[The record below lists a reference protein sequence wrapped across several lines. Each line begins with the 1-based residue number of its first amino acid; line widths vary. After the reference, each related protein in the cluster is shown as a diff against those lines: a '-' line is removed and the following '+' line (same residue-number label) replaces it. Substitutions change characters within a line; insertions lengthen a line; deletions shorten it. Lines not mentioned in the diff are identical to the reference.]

1 MAQNSPS
8 APFWR
13 LMWFQPSRK
22 RPATRAVARRLVIM
36 SSRQIAFGPI
46 PLLPHHAR
54 FGFAAYTR
62 REATSDRRLDGADVS
77 CITNS
82 TLALVRGSVG
92 EPLEGRRRRSALEP
106 PPYRHGAFLR
116 AQQRGVDLE
125 VVDPG
130 DVDRVLPAADR
141 GGDRVGLRSGG
152 VLALASGLAGV
163 ASLHD
168 DLDRAAD
175 SDE

>member
-1 MAQNSPS
+1 MVQNSPS

-62 REATSDRRLDGADVS
+62 LEATSERRFDGSDVS

-82 TLALVRGSVG
+82 TVALLLGSIG
-92 EPLEGRRRRSALEP
+92 ESLEGRRRRSALEP
-106 PPYRHGAFLR
+106 PPYRRGAFLR
-116 AQQRGVDLE
+116 AQPRGVDLA
-125 VVDPG
+125 G
-130 DVDRVLPAADR
+130 VDRVDGDGLLRAAGR
-141 GGDRVGLRSGG
+141 GGR
-152 VLALASGLAGV
+152 AL
-163 ASLHD
+163 
-168 DLDRAAD
+168 
-175 SDE
+175 

>member
-1 MAQNSPS
+1 MVQNSPS

-62 REATSDRRLDGADVS
+62 REATSERRLDGADVS
-77 CITNS
+77 CITV
-82 TLALVRGSVG
+82 APRGHAAERSRSSWRSRAFRA
-92 EPLEGRRRRSALEP
+92 EGC
-106 PPYRHGAFLR
+106 G
-116 AQQRGVDLE
+116 
-125 VVDPG
+125 
-130 DVDRVLPAADR
+130 RVLGRAVEKGVEAA
-141 GGDRVGLRSGG
+141 GDEQG
-152 VLALASGLAGV
+152 
-163 ASLHD
+163 
-168 DLDRAAD
+168 DRAAQD
-175 SDE
+175 DGG